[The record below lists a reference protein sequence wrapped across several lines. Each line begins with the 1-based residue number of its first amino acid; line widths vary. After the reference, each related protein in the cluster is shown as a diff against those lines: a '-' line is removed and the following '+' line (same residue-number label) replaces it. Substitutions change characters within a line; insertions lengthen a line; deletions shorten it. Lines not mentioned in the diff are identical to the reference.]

1 MVTSGTAPMTKRS
14 LGRPTGSLKERF
26 WAKVNKDGPLP
37 TSCPELGSCWLW
49 IGEQGRG
56 GYGRIRL
63 GRKEDGRATAHRLS
77 YEWANG
83 PVPNGLHVCHHC
95 DTPSCVNPVHLFS
108 GTQKENIADCSRKER
123 RDKSTWSPLM
133 DRRGEAN
140 GFAKLT
146 ESDVRVIRQMRAD
159 GALLPAIAI
168 RFDISKSTVFDICQ
182 RRLWRHI
189 I

>member
-1 MVTSGTAPMTKRS
+1 
-14 LGRPTGSLKERF
+14 
-26 WAKVNKDGPLP
+26 
-37 TSCPELGSCWLW
+37 
-49 IGEQGRG
+49 
-56 GYGRIRL
+56 
-63 GRKEDGRATAHRLS
+63 
-77 YEWANG
+77 
-83 PVPNGLHVCHHC
+83 
-95 DTPSCVNPVHLFS
+95 
-108 GTQKENIADCSRKER
+108 
-123 RDKSTWSPLM
+123 M